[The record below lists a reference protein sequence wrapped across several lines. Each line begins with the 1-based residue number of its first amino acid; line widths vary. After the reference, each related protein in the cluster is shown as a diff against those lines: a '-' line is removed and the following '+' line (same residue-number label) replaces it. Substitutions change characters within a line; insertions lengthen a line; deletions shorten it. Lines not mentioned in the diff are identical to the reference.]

1 MNLCSIAAMSD
12 QRPTKKAKP
21 GTSLK
26 QRDLFGEVIRTGSST
41 DQSRLAYGSAV
52 AVASM
57 SAAMVEPVLP
67 ADVQNVPRTDI
78 VHDELDADECDP
90 DAGDVDACAAEDG
103 TDDKKKRLAFDR
115 TNPLFEFFELQSE
128 GGQIS
133 HNQCTVCG
141 PGTWKKF
148 KARYCYEHTGVRP
161 DGNPPVLIDA
171 PTTKSAN
178 HKYKVADYRRKG
190 DLGKQGV

>member
-1 MNLCSIAAMSD
+1 MSD

-41 DQSRLAYGSAV
+41 DQSRLACGSAV
-52 AVASM
+52 AVAST
-57 SAAMVEPVLP
+57 SAAVVEPVPP
-67 ADVQNVPRTDI
+67 ADVQNVPSTDI
-78 VHDELDADECDP
+78 VHDELDADEFDP
-90 DAGDVDACAAEDG
+90 DAADIDACAAGDG
-103 TDDKKKRLAFDR
+103 TAGKKKRLAFVR
-115 TNPLFEFFELQSE
+115 TNPLFEFFEFQSE

-133 HNQCTVCG
+133 LYQCTVCD

-161 DGNPPVLIDA
+161 DGNPSVLIDA
-171 PTTKSAN
+171 PTTNSAN
-178 HKYKVADYRRKG
+178 QKDKVADYRRKR